1 MQSTRVDDNWRAWLL
16 LATMLALHVWD
27 ELLSDFLPFYNHLVL
42 ELRASLGVF
51 PMPTFSHPVWI
62 AGLALLVIALLMMV
76 PLVERG
82 GRAVRWF
89 AGLVSLVMILNA
101 LGHLGGSLY
110 FGRWLPGATS
120 SPLLMVSALWMLH
133 RVINGAWENRV

>member
-1 MQSTRVDDNWRAWLL
+1 MQSTRVDENGRAWLL
-16 LATMLALHVWD
+16 FATMLALHVWD

-42 ELRASLGVF
+42 ELRASFGVF
-51 PMPTFSHPVWI
+51 PMPTFSLPLWI
-62 AGLALLVIALLMMV
+62 AGLTLLVVALLMMV

-89 AGLVSLVMILNA
+89 AGFVSLVMILNA

-110 FGRWLPGATS
+110 FDRWLPGATS
-120 SPLLMVSALWMLH
+120 SPLLLLSALWMLH
-133 RVINGAWENRV
+133 RVVNGAWENRV